1 MTESPWQRHRSTV
14 LIAGGLLAALLVV
27 LLLGTPGNRTDA
39 RLDPDNPG
47 TDGARALARVL
58 DDRGIEVSVARTA
71 DDFDSADVDA
81 GTTVLVTSSE
91 QLGESTTRR
100 LLDHAAPGRLVVAEP
115 GILAV
120 EALGFANLPTT
131 VSPAGSVDAGC
142 DEPAL
147 RDLEISIDRGLAFKG
162 TGCFPTADGRL
173 LARPTDRVALL
184 GAGDMLTNDQILRAD
199 NAAAAVRLLG
209 ERPRLVWYVP
219 TYADLVG
226 DDGVSV
232 RSLLPRWLIPA
243 LWLVG
248 LTAIAL
254 MLWRGRRLGPLAT
267 EPLPVVVK
275 AVETTQSRGKLYRRV
290 GDRAHAATALRRA
303 ARSSAESTLRLP
315 PGDLAVLVPAL
326 AAHTGRRPDDLARL
340 LDDSASAPATDS
352 DLIHLASELAA
363 LDREVH
369 RT

>member
-1 MTESPWQRHRSTV
+1 MTESLWERHRSTL
-14 LIAGGLLAALLVV
+14 LIVGGLLAALAVV
-27 LLLGTPGNRTDA
+27 LLLGTPGNRTTA

-58 DDRGIEVSVARTA
+58 DDQGVDVSVARDA
-71 DDFDSADVDA
+71 DDFEEAAVDA

-91 QLGESTTRR
+91 QLGASTTRR
-100 LLDHAAPGRLVVAEP
+100 LLDHASPGQLVVAEP
-115 GILAV
+115 GIGAV
-120 EALGFANLPTT
+120 EAMGFTDLPTSI
-131 VSPAGSVDAGC
+131 SPDDPIGAGC

-147 RDLEISIDRGLAFKG
+147 RDLDISIDSGYAFDG
-162 TGCFPTADGRL
+162 TGCFPTPGGRL
-173 LARPTDRVALL
+173 LARPTERVALL
-184 GAGDMLTNDQILRAD
+184 GAGDILTNDQILRAD
-199 NAAAAVRLLG
+199 NAAAALRLLG

-226 DDGVSV
+226 GDGVSV

-248 LTAIAL
+248 LTTLAL

-275 AVETTQSRGKLYRRV
+275 AVETTQSRGRLYRRV
-290 GDRAHAATALRRA
+290 GDRSHAAAALRQA
-303 ARSSAESTLRLP
+303 ARSSAETALRLP
-315 PGDLAVLVPAL
+315 PGDLSALVPAL
-326 AAHTGRRPDDLARL
+326 AARTGRDPAQLARL
-340 LDDSASAPATDS
+340 LDDASPAPPTDP

-363 LDREVH
+363 LDREVR

>member
-1 MTESPWQRHRSTV
+1 MTESRRQRRRSTA
-14 LIAGGLLAALLVV
+14 LIAAGLLAALVVV
-27 LLLGTPGNRTDA
+27 LLLGTAGNRTAA

-47 TDGARALARVL
+47 AEGARALARVL
-58 DDRGIEVSVARTA
+58 DDRGVEVSVARTA
-71 DDFDSADVDA
+71 DDFEAAEVDA

-91 QLGESTTRR
+91 QLGESTIRR
-100 LLDHAAPGRLVVAEP
+100 LLDHASPGQLVVAEP

-120 EALGFANLPTT
+120 EALGFPDLPTT
-131 VSPAGSVDAGC
+131 VSPAGVVDAGC
-142 DEPAL
+142 EEPTL
-147 RDLEISIDRGLAFKG
+147 RNLEISIDRGLAFDG
-162 TGCFPTADGRL
+162 TGCFPTPDGRL
-173 LARPTDRVALL
+173 LVRPGDRVALL
-184 GAGDMLTNDQILRAD
+184 GAGDILTNDQILRAD

-219 TYADLVG
+219 TFADLVG
-226 DDGVSV
+226 ADGVSV

-243 LWLVG
+243 VWLAG
-248 LTAIAL
+248 LTTIAL

-303 ARSSAESTLRLP
+303 ARDSAERALRLP
-315 PGDLAVLVPAL
+315 AGDLAALVPAL
-326 AAHTGRRPDDLARL
+326 ATHTGRRPDDLSRL

-363 LDREVH
+363 LDREVR